1 MTFIV
6 YKTNSGYDFWSVNC
20 PFEDSDLQN
29 ADKAPYSKHISGK
42 DFVVGVC
49 CWMVVLWCHIY
60 FGRFGERGWWG
71 WWNWKSVLLC
81 VGRVRLAWLAGDES
95 INCCTCRASFRLN
108 FCRNDLTL
116 NFSSLAKDRQGIV
129 SYQFCWIYNFETCKM
144 FNMFDN
150 CSVQRLDDIGW
161 NFFYFYYFYG
171 CCPLLGQLF
180 LIFTMYY
187 MWPFVRCCAAVVTA
201 AAAAGCRLFCSCLLR
216 LLPENLLP

>member
-42 DFVVGVC
+42 DFVVGAC
-49 CWMVVLWCHIY
+49 CWMVVL
-60 FGRFGERGWWG
+60 WWG
-71 WWNWKSVLLC
+71 WWNWKSVVLC

-144 FNMFDN
+144 FNMVDN
-150 CSVQRLDDIGW
+150 CSVQRRHRVEFFLF
-161 NFFYFYYFYG
+161 FFYFYG
-171 CCPLLGQLF
+171 RCPLLGQLF
-180 LIFTMYY
+180 
-187 MWPFVRCCAAVVTA
+187 
-201 AAAAGCRLFCSCLLR
+201 
-216 LLPENLLP
+216 